1 MGVDFGVGGKVVVA
15 FKLVFCCH
23 WLWRQW
29 WWCMAVDLVD
39 FAVVYGGG
47 ATNGNVDEEVVVA
60 VWRGSGVTGCWSM
73 WMLME

>member
-47 ATNGNVDEEVVVA
+47 GATNGNVDEEVVGMLIGVVLA
-60 VWRGSGVTGCWSM
+60 VVV
-73 WMLME
+73 